1 MDLLENAKDFLK
13 DGPIL
18 IITDGKIESTLRVR
32 REQAFLIRTGSSLPF
47 YCKATVLKLDG
58 MVLNN
63 LKNIMIL
70 GTLFLSV

>member
-1 MDLLENAKDFLK
+1 MGLLENAKDFLK

-47 YCKATVLKLDG
+47 YCKATVFKLDG